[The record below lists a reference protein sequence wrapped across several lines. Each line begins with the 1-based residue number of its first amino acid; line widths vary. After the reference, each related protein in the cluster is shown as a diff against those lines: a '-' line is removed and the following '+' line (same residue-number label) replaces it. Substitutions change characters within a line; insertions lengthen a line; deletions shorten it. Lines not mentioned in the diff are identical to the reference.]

1 MRPRRRIVAGDRFG
15 RLVVTARHGDKA
27 TCACDC
33 GAVKVVRS
41 SDLGDT
47 KSCGCWRRDRAS
59 KLDLRHGDAAGERP
73 SVEWVTWRS
82 MHQRCEDPRHKSY
95 RLYGGRGISVCDR
108 WSGERGFELFLSDMG
123 RRPEG
128 MTLERRD
135 NNGPYSPWNCIWATR
150 SEQAKNRR
158 QRPRLADGTFAPGA
172 LAA

>member
-1 MRPRRRIVAGDRFG
+1 
-15 RLVVTARHGDKA
+15 
-27 TCACDC
+27 
-33 GAVKVVRS
+33 
-41 SDLGDT
+41 
-47 KSCGCWRRDRAS
+47 
-59 KLDLRHGDAAGERP
+59 
-73 SVEWVTWRS
+73 